1 MRKLQILL
9 IFSFLLIGCGKKIE
23 TIVIDADKVNRMY
36 QDSTTRVIDSLYR
49 ELSIKQD
56 YIDLYDAELAKRDE
70 RIKLYA
76 DSLRDANANTFY
88 YKYKLERI
96 KKYTDIVDKKPSQ
109 MKYYKGW
116 IKRTLNN

>member
-9 IFSFLLIGCGKKIE
+9 IFSFLLISCGRRIE

>member
-9 IFSFLLIGCGKKIE
+9 IFSFLLIGCGRKIE

>member
-9 IFSFLLIGCGKKIE
+9 IFSFLLISCGRKIE

-70 RIKLYA
+70 RIKLYT

>member
-9 IFSFLLIGCGKKIE
+9 IFSFLLIGCGRKIE
-23 TIVIDADKVNRMY
+23 TIVIDADKVKRMY

-70 RIKLYA
+70 KIKLYT

>member
-9 IFSFLLIGCGKKIE
+9 IFSFLLIGCGRKIE
-23 TIVIDADKVNRMY
+23 TTVIDADKVNRMY

-56 YIDLYDAELAKRDE
+56 YIDLYGAELAKRDE
-70 RIKLYA
+70 KIKLYT
-76 DSLRDANANTFY
+76 DSLRDANVNTFY

>member
-9 IFSFLLIGCGKKIE
+9 IFSFLLIGCGRKIE

-56 YIDLYDAELAKRDE
+56 YIDLYNAELAKRDE

>member
-9 IFSFLLIGCGKKIE
+9 IFSFLLIGCGRKIE

-96 KKYTDIVDKKPSQ
+96 RKYTEIVDKKPSQ

>member
-1 MRKLQILL
+1 MKKLQILL
-9 IFSFLLIGCGKKIE
+9 IFSFLLISCGRRIE
-23 TIVIDADKVNRMY
+23 TIIIDADKVNRNY
-36 QDSTTRVIDSLYR
+36 QDSTTKVIDSLYR
-49 ELSIKQD
+49 QLSIKQD
-56 YIDLYDAELAKRDE
+56 YIDLYEAELAKRDE
-70 RIKLYA
+70 KIKLYS
-76 DSLRDANANTFY
+76 DSLRDVNANIFY

>member
-1 MRKLQILL
+1 MKKLQILL
-9 IFSFLLIGCGKKIE
+9 IFSFLLISCGRRIE
-23 TIVIDADKVNRMY
+23 TIIIDADKVNRNY
-36 QDSTTRVIDSLYR
+36 QDSTTKVIDSLYR
-49 ELSIKQD
+49 QLSIKQD
-56 YIDLYDAELAKRDE
+56 YIDLYKAELAKRDE
-70 RIKLYA
+70 KIKLYS
-76 DSLRDANANTFY
+76 DSLRDVNANTFY

>member
-1 MRKLQILL
+1 MKKLQILL
-9 IFSFLLIGCGKKIE
+9 IFSFLLISCGRRIE
-23 TIVIDADKVNRMY
+23 TIVIDANKVNRMY
-36 QDSTTRVIDSLYR
+36 QDSITRVIDSLYR

-56 YIDLYDAELAKRDE
+56 YIDLYDIELTKKDE
-70 RIKLYA
+70 RIKLYV

>member
-9 IFSFLLIGCGKKIE
+9 IFSFLLIGCGRKIE
-23 TIVIDADKVNRMY
+23 TTVIDADKVNRMY
-36 QDSTTRVIDSLYR
+36 RDSTTRVIDSLYR

-70 RIKLYA
+70 KIKLYT